1 MVVYTHMYRKINQ
14 IWLADITR
22 FVHKEAK
29 ENECAYMKPLI
40 YLFIFFRFNAEF
52 SLPSKDALG
61 VNQ

>member
-40 YLFIFFRFNAEF
+40 YLFTF
-52 SLPSKDALG
+52 SDLMQSSACL
-61 VNQ
+61 QRML